1 MKMGK
6 EKPTTKTC
14 KYCRTE
20 IPYNAKVC
28 PQCRKKQGPGGC
40 LIAVIAFIALGV
52 LGSCLGA
59 LGNNKDAANSKPK
72 TENVSSEETTKDSSK
87 ELIAF
92 GSEGQSDD
100 LVLKI
105 NDIGATEEIK
115 ENQFLSYKPDSGKY
129 ALVNITIKNTGK
141 KAVSLTNGYFKLV
154 TADEAEYKPTI
165 LVGLDNKYITFE
177 TINPG
182 LDVTGYLVFEVPN
195 DLEVSDT
202 TLKFSGT
209 GLFTSSTIFS
219 LKK

>member
-1 MKMGK
+1 MGK

-14 KYCRTE
+14 KYCKTE

-40 LIAVIAFIALGV
+40 LIVVIVFIAFGLFGAFI
-52 LGSCLGA
+52 SA
-59 LGNNKDAANSKPK
+59 LGNNNEAANSEPK
-72 TENVSSEETTKDSSK
+72 SENVSSEETTKDSTN
-87 ELIAF
+87 EIVAF

-105 NDIGATEEIK
+105 NDVGATEEIK

-129 ALVNITIKNTGK
+129 ALVNITIKNNGK
-141 KAVSLTNGYFKLV
+141 KAISLTNGYFKLV
-154 TADEAEYKPTI
+154 TADEAEYQPTI

-182 LDVTGYLVFEVPN
+182 LDVTGNLVFEVPN
-195 DLEVSDT
+195 DLEVSNT

-219 LKK
+219 LQK